1 MNVLNRDLVG
11 VLLPGN
17 QGSHAQS
24 DLPWRGLPPATPP
37 PAEPA
42 LVAHHESLLRPAT
55 IPRARVAE
63 PRRKAGSYQT
73 YFSHHPPFRV
83 VRSTPRRRAPLTDLG
98 LTLTP
103 GQKLR
108 ADLGLIFGPDTNLR
122 FHWSN
127 QSTGHGDDLPGEI
140 MLTPAPWGEV
150 NLR

>member
-1 MNVLNRDLVG
+1 MNVLNGDLVW

-63 PRRKAGSYQT
+63 PRRKAGFYQT

-83 VRSTPRRRAPLTDLG
+83 VRSTPRRRVPLTDLG

-108 ADLGLIFGPDTNLR
+108 ADLGGELGGTRGQCSFSFIFSTRNTPPHIGASSEANDICNL
-122 FHWSN
+122 
-127 QSTGHGDDLPGEI
+127 
-140 MLTPAPWGEV
+140 
-150 NLR
+150 